1 MNEIPV
7 YISGEDEVTK
17 AIIERLLSYCSPKFT
32 VLKSIPARG
41 GQIKSKISEL
51 NNLSKVRPVIMLT
64 DLDATDCA
72 PTLKKALLKD
82 MVQNKNFLINI
93 AVDEGEAW
101 LMADRKGFAEFLEVD
116 EDVIPNSTMQKM
128 GGRKAL
134 VEMDFSAKSS
144 WILTHSIA
152 LKSRNVELRAQ
163 VGAQGKASK
172 GPEYNVAILPFVK
185 NIWNIDEAMKN
196 SDSLSR
202 MVLRLKRL
210 SEQVA

>member
-17 AIIERLLSYCSPKFT
+17 AIIERLLSYCSP
-32 VLKSIPARG
+32 R
-41 GQIKSKISEL
+41 
-51 NNLSKVRPVIMLT
+51 M
-64 DLDATDCA
+64 
-72 PTLKKALLKD
+72 
-82 MVQNKNFLINI
+82 
-93 AVDEGEAW
+93 
-101 LMADRKGFAEFLEVD
+101 
-116 EDVIPNSTMQKM
+116 
-128 GGRKAL
+128 
-134 VEMDFSAKSS
+134 
-144 WILTHSIA
+144 LTHSIA
-152 LKSRNVELRAQ
+152 MKSRNVELRAQ

-172 GPEYNVAILPFVK
+172 GPEYNDAILPFVK

>member
-17 AIIERLLSYCSPKFT
+17 AII
-32 VLKSIPARG
+32 
-41 GQIKSKISEL
+41 
-51 NNLSKVRPVIMLT
+51 
-64 DLDATDCA
+64 
-72 PTLKKALLKD
+72 
-82 MVQNKNFLINI
+82 
-93 AVDEGEAW
+93 
-101 LMADRKGFAEFLEVD
+101 
-116 EDVIPNSTMQKM
+116 
-128 GGRKAL
+128 
-134 VEMDFSAKSS
+134 
-144 WILTHSIA
+144 
-152 LKSRNVELRAQ
+152 
-163 VGAQGKASK
+163 ASK